1 MTVLIRDNFA
11 AVACPPVSVLTRH
24 AHSRMQQRH
33 FSQVELN
40 YVVENGQLFRR
51 TGICFYFLG
60 AKDIPLCDRKL
71 VWAQRLVGLTV
82 LASADQAAV
91 ITLYKNQK
99 SLRDIKK
106 KSKFRL

>member
-1 MTVLIRDNFA
+1 MTALIRDNIA
-11 AVACPPVSVLTRH
+11 AVTCPPVPVLTRH

-40 YVVENGQLFRR
+40 YVIDYGRLFRR

-71 VWAQRLVGLTV
+71 AWVQRLVGLTV
-82 LASADQAAV
+82 LASADEAAV

-106 KSKFRL
+106 KSKFRS